1 MEFLTEIL
9 AWATGLI
16 DSLADLVTDSPIT
29 YLIILAMAA
38 VDVIAPIIPA
48 EATVTAAS
56 VLAGQGTLNI
66 LWVMVA
72 AGLGAFIGDNI
83 AYWIGRAAGRPLVEK
98 VLRGN
103 TEQLDKVQE
112 QFDKRGGIFVI
123 IGRFVPGGRTAVA
136 IGAGI
141 LHFSWARFLFYDA
154 IAAVIWAFQAAIP
167 GYIGGSL
174 IQDRPWLAM
183 VFGFALSAL
192 LAGGIAL
199 FQRWWDRRKRVP
211 VEVPIQPAVVGIGG
225 VDAKIAAKVGPG
237 PESPEDDEGE
247 PAEAQ
252 QEPEASEEDGD
263 DAPTN

>member
-9 AWATGLI
+9 TWATGLI
-16 DSLADLVTDSPIT
+16 DSLAALVTDSPIT

-38 VDVIAPIIPA
+38 LDVIIPIIPA
-48 EATVTAAS
+48 EATVTAAA
-56 VLAGQGTLNI
+56 VLAGQGKLNI
-66 LWVMVA
+66 VWVMVA

-83 AYWIGRAAGRPLVEK
+83 AYLIGRAAGRPLVEK

-112 QFDKRGGIFVI
+112 QFDKRGGIFII

-136 IGAGI
+136 VGAGI
-141 LHFSWARFLFYDA
+141 LHFNWVQFIIYDA

-167 GYIGGSL
+167 GFIGGSL

-183 VFGFALSAL
+183 IFGFALSAL
-192 LAGGIAL
+192 MAGGIAL
-199 FQRWWDRRKRVP
+199 FQRWWDRRKHVP

-225 VDAKIAAKVGPG
+225 VDAKIAAKIGPG
-237 PESPEDDEGE
+237 PV
-247 PAEAQ
+247 
-252 QEPEASEEDGD
+252 DGD
-263 DAPTN
+263 DEDPTTSAAAAEDETPAS

>member
-9 AWATGLI
+9 TWATGLI

-38 VDVIAPIIPA
+38 LDVIIPIIPA
-48 EATVTAAS
+48 EATVTAAA
-56 VLAGQGTLNI
+56 VLAGQGKLNI
-66 LWVMVA
+66 VWVMVA
-72 AGLGAFIGDNI
+72 AGVGAFIGDNI
-83 AYWIGRAAGRPLVEK
+83 AYLIGRAAGRPLVEK

-112 QFDKRGGIFVI
+112 QFDKRGGIFII

-136 IGAGI
+136 VGAGI
-141 LHFSWARFLFYDA
+141 LHFNWVQFIIYDA

-167 GYIGGSL
+167 GFIGGSL

-183 VFGFALSAL
+183 IFGFALSAL
-192 LAGGIAL
+192 MAGGIAL
-199 FQRWWDRRKRVP
+199 FQRWWDRRKHVP

-225 VDAKIAAKVGPG
+225 VDAKIAAKIGPG
-237 PESPEDDEGE
+237 PV
-247 PAEAQ
+247 
-252 QEPEASEEDGD
+252 DGD
-263 DAPTN
+263 DDDPTTSAAAAEDETPAS